1 MDKTLDDSL
10 AGQVLDGR
18 YRIDSRIARGGMATV
33 YLATD
38 TRLDRTVALKVMHP
52 ELARHDEFVSRFIR
66 EAKTAARLTH
76 PNIVGVF
83 DQGTDRGHVYLAMDY
98 VQGLTLRELLSQRGR
113 LTPREAL
120 DILGPVLSALGAA
133 HRAGMVHR
141 DVKPENILIAA
152 EGSYAH
158 AVKVADFGLARSAAA
173 GATVS
178 MAGMIVGTASY
189 LAPEQVRSGVCDARS
204 DVYSAGIVLFEM
216 LTGAKPFQ
224 GDNPIQVAYR
234 HVHDHVPAP
243 STLVPGLD
251 PALDATVVRATSQ
264 DPQGR
269 PADANVFHAELMR
282 TFASLPDSALD
293 FGAVP
298 SDVDPDNAATKE
310 LGALTERQRGPTAN
324 LSPRHP
330 GDPAANI
337 GTNVPTGPATGAAG
351 GPGPSQTRVMPT
363 TAAEPTR
370 QVPPHQGG
378 AAASGTAGAIA
389 RPAAA
394 MPSGKPPAK
403 QVYAPRK
410 SPNEP
415 YRKVPADRRWRP
427 SRGHFALAFV
437 LLVAL
442 VIGAAA
448 WWYASG
454 RYRSMPGV
462 VHQTKQSAL
471 ALLDQ
476 DGLKADVFETYDPAI
491 PAGQVI
497 RSSPDP
503 DKHVL
508 RGATV
513 KLTVSLGPPPIAI
526 PDQTGQ
532 SPDTATAALRKL
544 GFVVQVASAGAYSET
559 VPEGAVAGLAPTGS
573 AQPGTVVTLTISR
586 GPQQFLVPD
595 VTNMSPDDATTKLA
609 RAGFTNVTV
618 VKGLINAGTVKSQD
632 PSGGS
637 YARHKDQISL
647 YTSIFS

>member
-1 MDKTLDDSL
+1 VDKTLDDSL

-83 DQGTDRGHVYLAMDY
+83 DQGADGGHVYLAMDY
-98 VQGLTLRELLSQRGR
+98 VEGCTLRDLLAQRGR

-141 DVKPENILIAA
+141 DVKPENILIAS

-178 MAGMIVGTASY
+178 LAGMIVGTASY
-189 LAPEQVRSGVCDARS
+189 LAPEQVRSGICDARS

-216 LTGAKPFQ
+216 LTGSKPFL

-243 STLVPGLD
+243 SSLVSGLD
-251 PALDATVVRATSQ
+251 PALDAMVVRATSQ

-269 PADANVFHAELMR
+269 PADANVFHAEMVR
-282 TFASLPDSALD
+282 TFASLPDAALD
-293 FGAVP
+293 FGAAL
-298 SDVDPDNAATKE
+298 SETNPDNAATKE
-310 LGALTERQRGPTAN
+310 LGSLSQQRRTQPTGN
-324 LSPRHP
+324 
-330 GDPAANI
+330 PAASRS
-337 GTNVPTGPATGAAG
+337 PHPATNQ
-351 GPGPSQTRVMPT
+351 PPKPSQTRVMPT
-363 TAAEPTR
+363 SAAELTR
-370 QVPPHQGG
+370 QVPPGQGG
-378 AAASGTAGAIA
+378 HSGQGGPGGPGGQGGTAVKNVAKSA
-389 RPAAA
+389 
-394 MPSGKPPAK
+394 KPPPK

-410 SPNEP
+410 SPNDP
-415 YRKVPADRRWRP
+415 YRLVPADSRFRV
-427 SRGHFALAFV
+427 SRGH
-437 LLVAL
+437 VAL
-442 VIGAAA
+442 VFVIVVALIIGAAA
-448 WWYASG
+448 WWYSSG

-462 VHQTKQSAL
+462 VHQPKPAAL
-471 ALLDQ
+471 ARLDK
-476 DGLKADVFETYDPAI
+476 DGLHADVVEAYDATV

-497 RSSPDP
+497 GTSPDP
-503 DKHVL
+503 AKHVL
-508 RGATV
+508 RGGTV
-513 KLTVSLGPPPIAI
+513 KVTVSKGPRPIPV

-532 SPDTATAALRKL
+532 TQDAATVQLQAKGFQVKVAPDKA
-544 GFVVQVASAGAYSET
+544 FSET
-559 VPEGAVAGLAPTGS
+559 VPVGSVTAIVPAGS
-573 AQPGTVVTLTISR
+573 AQPGSVITLTISR
-586 GPQQFLVPD
+586 GAEQFQVPD
-595 VTNMSPDDATTKLA
+595 VTGLSPDDATAKLTIQ
-609 RAGFTNVTV
+609 GFTNVNV
-618 VKGLINAGTVKSQD
+618 SKGLINGGTVHSQD
-632 PSGGS
+632 PTAGS
-637 YARHKDQISL
+637 YARHKDQITL
-647 YTSIFS
+647 YLSIFS